1 MQCAVCGRLCRWE
14 KRNYRTESMTELDK
28 ERKLNNRLKLNVRSW
43 ERKRRGSLHELRRYN
58 TSESSEYDKYTYD
71 E

>member
-1 MQCAVCGRLCRWE
+1 
-14 KRNYRTESMTELDK
+14 MTELDK

-43 ERKRRGSLHELRRYN
+43 ERKREGSLHVFRRYN
-58 TSESSEYDKYTYD
+58 TSESSEYDKYD